1 MSRNDWEQ
9 GIIAIPTHSWS
20 KLKKGLQQAQNNER
34 DRIFKEAISLQEEVV
49 THFKGRKNI
58 DVDDVINFIGAI
70 SNDESY
76 VVELLVK
83 LSLKGNGYQM
93 KKITQKMLEELF
105 PKATNRTEVYGDPVS
120 AEVIV
125 DNKKKTVSWY
135 VSENNHAVE
144 TARTSW
150 IGIALFDELKKIDFG
165 NNKKLGGYFIG
176 NDEINRDDGDGMNYV
191 TARYGKKGE
200 LYKF

>member
-20 KLKKGLQQAQNNER
+20 KLKKGLQQAQNNEC

-49 THFKGRKNI
+49 TNFKGRKNI
-58 DVDDVINFIGAI
+58 DVDDVINFISAI

-83 LSLKGNGYQM
+83 RSLKGNGYQM

-120 AEVIV
+120 AEVVV

-176 NDEINRDDGDGMNYV
+176 NDEMNRDDGDGMNYV

-200 LYKF
+200 LYQF

>member
-49 THFKGRKNI
+49 TNFKGRKNI
-58 DVDDVINFIGAI
+58 DFDDVINFISAI

-83 LSLKGNGYQM
+83 RSLKGNGYQM

-200 LYKF
+200 LYQF

>member
-9 GIIAIPTHSWS
+9 GVIAIPTHSWS
-20 KLKKGLQQAQNNER
+20 KLKKGLQQAHNNER
-34 DRIFKEAISLQEEVV
+34 DRILKESISLQEEVV
-49 THFKGRKNI
+49 TNFKGRKNI
-58 DVDDVINFIGAI
+58 DVDDVINFISAI

-83 LSLKGNGYQM
+83 RSLKGNGYQM

-150 IGIALFDELKKIDFG
+150 VGIALFDELKKIDFG

-200 LYKF
+200 LYQF

>member
-9 GIIAIPTHSWS
+9 GVIAIPTHSWS
-20 KLKKGLQQAQNNER
+20 KLKKGLQQAHNNER
-34 DRIFKEAISLQEEVV
+34 DRILKESISLQEEVV
-49 THFKGRKNI
+49 TNFKGRKNI
-58 DVDDVINFIGAI
+58 DVDDVINFISAI

-83 LSLKGNGYQM
+83 RSLKGNGYQM

-105 PKATNRTEVYGDPVS
+105 PKATNRTEVYGDPVF
-120 AEVIV
+120 AKVIV
-125 DNKKKTVSWY
+125 DNNKKTVSWY

-150 IGIALFDELKKIDFG
+150 VGIALFDELKKIDFG

-200 LYKF
+200 LYQF

>member
-49 THFKGRKNI
+49 TNFKGRKNI
-58 DVDDVINFIGAI
+58 DVDDVINFISAI

-83 LSLKGNGYQM
+83 RSLKGNGYQM

-120 AEVIV
+120 AEVVV

-176 NDEINRDDGDGMNYV
+176 NDEMNRDDGDGMNYV

-200 LYKF
+200 LYQF

>member
-9 GIIAIPTHSWS
+9 GIVAIPTHSWS

-49 THFKGRKNI
+49 TNFKGRKNI
-58 DVDDVINFIGAI
+58 DVDDVINFISAI

-83 LSLKGNGYQM
+83 RSLKGNGYQM

-200 LYKF
+200 LYQF

>member
-9 GIIAIPTHSWS
+9 GVIAIPTHSWS
-20 KLKKGLQQAQNNER
+20 KLKKGLQQAHNNER

-49 THFKGRKNI
+49 TNFKGRKNI
-58 DVDDVINFIGAI
+58 DVDDVINFISAI

-83 LSLKGNGYQM
+83 RSLKGNGYQM

-150 IGIALFDELKKIDFG
+150 VGIALFDELKKIDFG

-200 LYKF
+200 LYQF

>member
-9 GIIAIPTHSWS
+9 GIVAIPTHSWS

-49 THFKGRKNI
+49 TNFKGRKNI
-58 DVDDVINFIGAI
+58 DVDDVINFISAI

-83 LSLKGNGYQM
+83 RSLKGNGYQM

-125 DNKKKTVSWY
+125 DNNKKTVSWY

-200 LYKF
+200 LYQF

>member
-20 KLKKGLQQAQNNER
+20 KIKKGLQQAQNNER

-49 THFKGRKNI
+49 TNFKGRKNI
-58 DVDDVINFIGAI
+58 NVDDVINFISAI

-83 LSLKGNGYQM
+83 RSLKGNGYQM

-120 AEVIV
+120 AEVVV

-200 LYKF
+200 LYQF

>member
-49 THFKGRKNI
+49 TNFKGRKNI
-58 DVDDVINFIGAI
+58 DFDDVINFISAI

-83 LSLKGNGYQM
+83 RSLKGNGYQM

-176 NDEINRDDGDGMNYV
+176 NDEINRDDGDGTNYI
-191 TARYGKKGE
+191 TARFGKKGE
-200 LYKF
+200 TAFY

>member
-9 GIIAIPTHSWS
+9 GIIAIPTHSWG

-58 DVDDVINFIGAI
+58 DVDDVINFISAI
-70 SNDESY
+70 SNNESY

-83 LSLKGNGYQM
+83 RSLKGNGYQM

>member
-58 DVDDVINFIGAI
+58 DVDDVINFISAI
-70 SNDESY
+70 SNNESY

-83 LSLKGNGYQM
+83 RSLKGNGYQM

>member
-49 THFKGRKNI
+49 TNFKGRKNI
-58 DVDDVINFIGAI
+58 DVDDVINFISAI

-83 LSLKGNGYQM
+83 RSLKGNGYQM

-150 IGIALFDELKKIDFG
+150 VGIALFDELKKIDFG

-176 NDEINRDDGDGMNYV
+176 NNEINRDDGDGMNYV

-200 LYKF
+200 TAFY